1 MSEANSTTIPQ
12 ASTDTNRVIQRNI
25 EGLDKYYLK
34 GEVSVRRSDDNIKL
48 LDKILFSGARRM
60 TVTARNAI
68 PRMILANF
76 LTTAPVAFGMMLGMF
91 KRNPGSWYVC
101 SDEDIE
107 IWAEHKDIRK
117 HWLAQYKEEDRK
129 FYHTLK
135 WSIFHPCHHWTMN
148 ALADMWTGTRV
159 AFNELP
165 SHVFGTPT
173 AQSNNRDGHVLG
185 ISSM

>member
-1 MSEANSTTIPQ
+1 M
-12 ASTDTNRVIQRNI
+12 IQ
-25 EGLDKYYLK
+25 
-34 GEVSVRRSDDNIKL
+34 
-48 LDKILFSGARRM
+48 
-60 TVTARNAI
+60 
-68 PRMILANF
+68 ANF
-76 LTTAPVAFGMMLGMF
+76 LTTAPVAFMMMFGML

-107 IWAEHKDIRK
+107 LWAEHKDIRK

-135 WSIFHPCHHWTMN
+135 WSIFHPCHHWT
-148 ALADMWTGTRV
+148 GTRV

-173 AQSNNRDGHVLG
+173 AQSLNRDDDVLG

>member
-1 MSEANSTTIPQ
+1 MSEANSSTIPKT
-12 ASTDTNRVIQRNI
+12 STDRVIERNI
-25 EGLDKYYLK
+25 DALDTYYLK
-34 GEVSVRRSDDNIKL
+34 GEVSVRRCDDTIKI
-48 LDKILFSGARRM
+48 LDKKLFIGARRM
-60 TVTARNAI
+60 TITSRNAI
-68 PRMILANF
+68 SRMIYVNF
-76 LTTAPVAFGMMLGMF
+76 LAPAHVAFPVMLSMF

-107 IWAEHKDIRK
+107 IWAEHKDIKR
-117 HWLAQYKEEDRK
+117 HWLAQYKEEHRK

-173 AQSNNRDGHVLG
+173 AQSMNRDGNVLG